1 MSEAGNRSH
10 SRGVHDGGLS
20 LRQFYR
26 NEYQNSFISSLR
38 NVNDAWKGE
47 GKEESALVRG
57 GKHEEEDS

>member
-1 MSEAGNRSH
+1 MSTT
-10 SRGVHDGGLS
+10 VGLS

-57 GKHEEEDS
+57 GEHEEEDSVEENVEGGDWC